1 MANNTKVRSAA
12 ELYEFSNHLR
22 WAAND
27 LNECYQK
34 VKEHA
39 ADYSQQWTDESS
51 AAFMQ
56 LLEREEH
63 IIKEIEQE
71 FSKFENMVRKRADMV
86 QEYVSRGKMYRL

>member
-27 LNECYQK
+27 LHECYQK

-39 ADYSQQWTDESS
+39 ADYSQQWKDESS
-51 AAFMQ
+51 ELFMQ